1 MKPNL
6 VSIVIPVYNEEQ
18 AIGDDLDL
26 IIKTMEATDYDYE
39 IIVVDDGFTDSSAD
53 IVAQTTTNSA
63 IRRATR
69 PCDWVRL

>member
-1 MKPNL
+1 VKPNL

-39 IIVVDDGFTDSSAD
+39 IIVVDDGSTDGSAD
-53 IVAQTTTNSA
+53 IVRQSSELTGVQSHA
-63 IRRATR
+63 
-69 PCDWVRL
+69 